1 MTQPIN
7 VLIVEDE
14 PLIINVLEKTLDQIS
29 EDNGLFEFKISSV
42 TNCDSA
48 ELEIQKAVKTQPF
61 DLVLLDISIPEST
74 DKQLL
79 SGEDIGVKLREL
91 FPNVKIM
98 VFTSHNNNY
107 RLNNILKSINPE
119 GFLIKSDIDYSKLIT
134 AINAILNDEP
144 FYSKAIMQLVRR
156 HISNDF
162 VLDQLDRQLI
172 FHISKGSKMKEL
184 AEILPLSKSAMEYR
198 KRNLKQLFD
207 IDDGNDRDL
216 ILKAEEH
223 GYI

>member
-1 MTQPIN
+1 MTQN
-7 VLIVEDE
+7 MKVLIVEDE
-14 PLIINVLEKTLDQIS
+14 PLIINVLEKALYQIS
-29 EDNGLFEFKISSV
+29 EDNGLFEFKISSA

-48 ELEIQKAVKTQPF
+48 QFEIQKAIKSQPF

-74 DKQLL
+74 DRQLL
-79 SGEDIGVKLREL
+79 SGEDIGIEIRQL
-91 FPNVKIM
+91 FPHVKIM

-207 IDDGNDRDL
+207 IEDGNDRDL